1 MVTFIK
7 LKSNG
12 YWGVKVA
19 GEELR
24 SAAPGVV
31 FQVTKRSGETK
42 AVTLVALQEGE
53 SRVRD
58 LGYQV
63 WSIAETRPAGAY
75 RGGRGAYRPRGE
87 QASFASQNAPYELAD
102 QPSART
108 IEIAERW
115 TVSGGFVRDDLRR
128 DDQPTVEETQ
138 AAMLTNQVALDEDP
152 AETFKRLL
160 AGTYTPGESS
170 VRDARGAL

>member
-7 LKSNG
+7 LKSDG

-19 GEELR
+19 GDELR

-63 WSIAETRPAGAY
+63 WSIAETRPASAY

-102 QPSART
+102 
-108 IEIAERW
+108 
-115 TVSGGFVRDDLRR
+115 LRR
-128 DDQPTVEETQ
+128 DETQNPYEALATRANDPRRPVPTVEETQ
-138 AAMLTNQVALDEDP
+138 AAMLTNQAALDEDP